1 MIKANKF
8 NQLIK
13 LIIGLIFGVWFIWA
27 LTKNIAIIYSPTD
40 SLGNHYFLHLKQIKP
55 KLNDYTLVYSTWYKG
70 LVIKKIVGVSQD
82 RIWYN
87 QQGVLLINNHIIGKP
102 KPIATDGR
110 ILHPIKPQII
120 PRETV
125 FLKGYHIDSFDSR
138 YQEFGLVSVDCLEG
152 LVIPLK

>member
-1 MIKANKF
+1 MITHKKF

-13 LIIGLIFGVWFIWA
+13 LIIGLIFGVWFIWV

-40 SLGNHYFLHLKQIKP
+40 SLAKHYFLHLKKLKP
-55 KLNDYTLVYSTWYKG
+55 KLNDYTLVYSPWYKG
-70 LVIKKIVGVSQD
+70 LVIKQIVGVSQD

-87 QQGVLLINNHIIGKP
+87 QQGVLLINSHIIGKP

-110 ILHPIKPQII
+110 VLHPIESQII

-125 FLKGYHIDSFDSR
+125 FLKGDHIDSFDSR
-138 YQEFGLVSVDCLEG
+138 YQEFGLVAVDCLEG